1 MNLLSIQQHQ
11 IGDRA
16 KRVLASFLS
25 AAVLFSYAIIEAPS
39 AHSVAIGSGSCAS
52 NSSTSSVVVALSGG
66 NCFVA
71 VYATGANTWTP
82 PAGVSTVDFLLIAGG
97 GAGGS
102 GAWGG
107 GGGAGELVSRTS
119 YAVTSGIAVSFS
131 IGSGGTPGTASLD
144 PAVNRSNNG
153 GNSWVGSASGV
164 VANGGGAGASYA
176 YNSGVAA
183 YGTGSNGG
191 SGGGG
196 TEDVSVRNGGSS
208 TASSGANRNGY
219 GNAGGK
225 GGPSASTQSGGG
237 GGGAGG
243 AGGDAGTARGGNGG
257 IGLILFSSWLSAI
270 SSGMSVVSGWQSA
283 TTSGYITGGGGGGT
297 TTTAGTGGAGGG
309 GAGGSNSTSFNGYSA
324 VANTGSGGGGCGYG
338 GSSKTGGTGGSGL
351 LIIRYSSDSTAPSF
365 SNSTTFSF
373 SENSTT
379 SSNAATITVNE
390 SSTVSI
396 NSGNDSALFTVV
408 ASDSV
413 TARIRFLSSPNF
425 ESPADVGSNNG
436 YELSIRAT
444 DTAGNFANQS
454 ITISVTNVNEA
465 PTISTNGSGETHAVT
480 QAENLSSVITYA
492 ATDVDAG
499 ASLSFSVSGTDAA
512 DFAINSSSG
521 VLTFASSPDFEA
533 PADSDTNN
541 TYVVVITVSDGALS
555 DTQTLTVTITNA
567 NESATVSAPTVSGTI
582 NKGISTTIT
591 VTLNASGKVRFFLGG
606 KRISNC
612 LARSTT
618 GSYPNFS
625 ATCSWKPPV
634 TGRQSLTASI
644 TPTDISFSA
653 ATSASTAVWVNKR
666 ASSR

>member
-1 MNLLSIQQHQ
+1 MNLLSNHQ
-11 IGDRA
+11 RQLGVRA
-16 KRVLASFLS
+16 KRLLASFLS
-25 AAVLFSYAIIEAPS
+25 AVVLLSYAIIGAPS

-82 PAGVSTVDFLLIAGG
+82 PAGVSTVDFILIAGG

-119 YAVTSGIAVSFS
+119 YAVTSGIDVSFS

-176 YNSGVAA
+176 YSSGVAA

-283 TTSGYITGGGGGGT
+283 TTTGYITGGGGGGT

-373 SENSTT
+373 SENSAT

-396 NSGNDSALFTVV
+396 NSGSDSALFNVVV
-408 ASDSV
+408 ADSV

-425 ESPADVGSNNG
+425 ESPGDVGSNNG

-444 DTAGNFANQS
+444 DAAGNFANQS

-465 PTISTNGSGETHAVT
+465 PTITIASSAATHAIT
-480 QAENLSSVITYA
+480 QAENLSSIITYA
-492 ATDVDAG
+492 ATDVDTG
-499 ASLSFSVSGTDAA
+499 SSLSFSLSGNDAA

-521 VLTFASSPDFEA
+521 VLTFASAPDFES
-533 PADSDTNN
+533 PADSDVNN
-541 TYVVVITVSDGALS
+541 QYVVIITVSDGALS
-555 DTQTLTVTITNA
+555 DTQTLTVTISNA
-567 NESATVSAPTVSGTI
+567 NENATVSAPTVSGTI

-591 VTLNASGKVRFFLGG
+591 VTLNAAGKVRFFLGG
-606 KRISNC
+606 KRIYNC

-644 TPTDISFSA
+644 TPTDSSFSA

>member
-1 MNLLSIQQHQ
+1 MHLESIQLH
-11 IGDRA
+11 RA
-16 KRVLASFLS
+16 GTASKRLLAFFLTVT
-25 AAVLFSYAIIEAPS
+25 VLFSYTIFAAPS
-39 AHSVAIGSGSCAS
+39 AHSVAIGSGNCAS
-52 NSSTSSVVVALSGG
+52 NSSTSSAVVALSGG

-97 GAGGS
+97 GSGGS

-107 GGGAGELVSRTS
+107 GGGAGELVFRTN
-119 YAVTSGIAVSFS
+119 YAVTSGVDVSFS

-144 PAVNRSNNG
+144 PASNRSNNG

-164 VANGGGAGASYA
+164 VAIGGGAGASYA
-176 YNSGVAA
+176 YSSGVAA
-183 YGTGSNGG
+183 NAVGANGG
-191 SGGGG
+191 SGGGA
-196 TEDVSVRNGGSS
+196 TEDSSVRNGGSS
-208 TASSGANRNGY
+208 TASSSANRVGY
-219 GNAGGK
+219 GSAGGK
-225 GGPSASTQSGGG
+225 GGPGGGTQSGGG

-243 AGGDAGTARGGNGG
+243 AGGDAGTGTGGNGG
-257 IGLILFSSWLSAI
+257 NGTNVFSSWLSAI
-270 SSGMSVVSGWQSA
+270 RSGMSVVSDWQTA
-283 TTSGYITGGGGGGT
+283 TTTGYITGGGGGGT

-309 GAGGSNSTSFNGYSA
+309 GAGGSNSSLNGSSA
-324 VANTGSGGGGCGYG
+324 VANTGSGGGGSGYG

-373 SENSTT
+373 SENSVT
-379 SSNAATITVNE
+379 SSNAATINVNE

-396 NSGNDSALFTVV
+396 NSGNDSALFNVVV
-408 ASDSV
+408 ADSV

-444 DTAGNFANQS
+444 DAAGNFANQS

-480 QAENLSSVITYA
+480 QAENLTSVLTYT

-499 ASLSFSVSGTDAA
+499 SSLSFSISGTDAA

-541 TYVVVITVSDGALS
+541 TYVVLITVSDGALS

-567 NESATVSAPTVSGTI
+567 NESASINAPTVSGSV
-582 NKGISTTIT
+582 NKGISTTIS
-591 VTLNASGKVRFFLGG
+591 VTLNSAGKVRFFVGG

-634 TGRQSLTASI
+634 TGRQSLTARI
-644 TPTDISFSA
+644 TPTDGSFSA
-653 ATSASTAVWVNKR
+653 ATSASTLVQVIRRVNQR
-666 ASSR
+666 

>member
-176 YNSGVAA
+176 YSSGVAA

>member
-1 MNLLSIQQHQ
+1 MNLLSNHQ
-11 IGDRA
+11 RQLGVKA
-16 KRVLASFLS
+16 KRLLASFLS
-25 AAVLFSYAIIEAPS
+25 AAVLFSYAIIGAPS

-82 PAGVSTVDFLLIAGG
+82 PAGVSTVDFILIAGG

-119 YAVTSGIAVSFS
+119 YAVTSGIDVSFS
-131 IGSGGTPGTASLD
+131 VGSGGTPGTASLD

-176 YNSGVAA
+176 YSSGVAA

-309 GAGGSNSTSFNGYSA
+309 GAGGSNTTSYNGYSA
-324 VANTGSGGGGCGYG
+324 VANTGSGGGGSGYG
-338 GSSKTGGTGGSGL
+338 GSPKTGGTGGSGL
-351 LIIRYSSDSTAPSF
+351 LIIRYSSDSTAPTITGPASATGAT
-365 SNSTTFSF
+365 SSVSI
-373 SENSTT
+373 SENSTSVHT
-379 SSNAATITVNE
+379 FTANESVTWSKSGTDGSFFSISAGGVVTIT
-390 SSTVSI
+390 S
-396 NSGNDSALFTVV
+396 
-408 ASDSV
+408 
-413 TARIRFLSSPNF
+413 RNF
-425 ESPADVGSNNG
+425 ESPADSGGDNTYVVV
-436 YELSIRAT
+436 ITAT
-444 DTAGNFANQS
+444 DGALNATNQTLTV
-454 ITISVTNVNEA
+454 TITNVNEA
-465 PTISTNGSGETHAVT
+465 PTISTNGSGETHTVT

-499 ASLSFSVSGTDAA
+499 SSLSFSISGTDAA

-521 VLTFASSPDFEA
+521 VLTFAIAPDFEA
-533 PADSDTNN
+533 PADNDTNN

-567 NESATVSAPTVSGTI
+567 NESASVSAPTVSGTI
-582 NKGISTTIT
+582 NKGISTTLT
-591 VTLNASGKVRFFLGG
+591 VTLNTAGKVRFFLSG

-625 ATCSWKPPV
+625 ATCSWRPPV
-634 TGRQSLTASI
+634 TGRQNLTASI
-644 TPTDISFSA
+644 TPTDSSFTS
-653 ATSASTAVWVNKR
+653 ATSASTAVWVTKR
-666 ASSR
+666 ANTR

>member
-176 YNSGVAA
+176 YSSGVAA

-425 ESPADVGSNNG
+425 ESPGDVGSNNG

-444 DTAGNFANQS
+444 DAAGNFANQS

-480 QAENLSSVITYA
+480 QAENLTSVITYA

-499 ASLSFSVSGTDAA
+499 SSLSFSISGTDAA

-521 VLTFASSPDFEA
+521 VLAFASSPDFEA

>member
-425 ESPADVGSNNG
+425 ESPGDVGSNNG

-444 DTAGNFANQS
+444 DAAGNFANQS

-480 QAENLSSVITYA
+480 QAENLTSVITYA

-499 ASLSFSVSGTDAA
+499 SSLSFSISGTDAA

>member
-425 ESPADVGSNNG
+425 ESPGDVGSNNG

-444 DTAGNFANQS
+444 DAAGNFANQS

>member
-1 MNLLSIQQHQ
+1 
-11 IGDRA
+11 
-16 KRVLASFLS
+16 
-25 AAVLFSYAIIEAPS
+25 
-39 AHSVAIGSGSCAS
+39 
-52 NSSTSSVVVALSGG
+52 
-66 NCFVA
+66 
-71 VYATGANTWTP
+71 
-82 PAGVSTVDFLLIAGG
+82 
-97 GAGGS
+97 
-102 GAWGG
+102 
-107 GGGAGELVSRTS
+107 
-119 YAVTSGIAVSFS
+119 
-131 IGSGGTPGTASLD
+131 
-144 PAVNRSNNG
+144 
-153 GNSWVGSASGV
+153 
-164 VANGGGAGASYA
+164 
-176 YNSGVAA
+176 
-183 YGTGSNGG
+183 
-191 SGGGG
+191 
-196 TEDVSVRNGGSS
+196 
-208 TASSGANRNGY
+208 
-219 GNAGGK
+219 
-225 GGPSASTQSGGG
+225 
-237 GGGAGG
+237 
-243 AGGDAGTARGGNGG
+243 
-257 IGLILFSSWLSAI
+257 
-270 SSGMSVVSGWQSA
+270 MSVVSGWQSA

-567 NESATVSAPTVSGTI
+567 NESASINAPTVSGSV
-582 NKGISTTIT
+582 NKGVATTIT
-591 VTLNASGKVRFFLGG
+591 VTLNSAGKVRFMVGG

-612 LARSTT
+612 QARSTT

-634 TGRQSLTASI
+634 TGRQNLTARI
-644 TPTDISFSA
+644 TPTDGSFSA
-653 ATSASTAVWVNKR
+653 ATSASTLVQVIRRVNQR
-666 ASSR
+666 

>member
-1 MNLLSIQQHQ
+1 
-11 IGDRA
+11 
-16 KRVLASFLS
+16 
-25 AAVLFSYAIIEAPS
+25 
-39 AHSVAIGSGSCAS
+39 
-52 NSSTSSVVVALSGG
+52 
-66 NCFVA
+66 
-71 VYATGANTWTP
+71 
-82 PAGVSTVDFLLIAGG
+82 
-97 GAGGS
+97 
-102 GAWGG
+102 
-107 GGGAGELVSRTS
+107 
-119 YAVTSGIAVSFS
+119 
-131 IGSGGTPGTASLD
+131 
-144 PAVNRSNNG
+144 
-153 GNSWVGSASGV
+153 
-164 VANGGGAGASYA
+164 
-176 YNSGVAA
+176 
-183 YGTGSNGG
+183 
-191 SGGGG
+191 
-196 TEDVSVRNGGSS
+196 
-208 TASSGANRNGY
+208 
-219 GNAGGK
+219 
-225 GGPSASTQSGGG
+225 
-237 GGGAGG
+237 
-243 AGGDAGTARGGNGG
+243 
-257 IGLILFSSWLSAI
+257 
-270 SSGMSVVSGWQSA
+270 MSVVSGWQSA

-297 TTTAGTGGAGGG
+297 TTTAGTGGSGGG

-408 ASDSV
+408 VSDSV

-480 QAENLSSVITYA
+480 QAENLTSVITYA

-499 ASLSFSVSGTDAA
+499 SSLSFSISGTDAA

-521 VLTFASSPDFEA
+521 VLAFASSPDFEA